1 MKIKVKFPHD
11 YQMAQKLG
19 ELFWTE
25 TFTPEEMADLD
36 YHVTPSGDSY
46 FTYEDVLFRLEKY
59 KETEKKVVFIAER
72 EDY

>member
-11 YQMAQKLG
+11 YQMALKLG

-25 TFTPEEMADLD
+25 TFTPEEMAELG
-36 YHVTPSGDSY
+36 YHVAGGESY
-46 FTYEDVLFRLEKY
+46 FTYNDVLFRLSKY
-59 KETEKKVVFIAER
+59 KETEKKIVFIAE